1 MYKIKLMNDISN
13 IIYEDLDI
21 NNYTVSKDV
30 EDPDAIIVRSAD
42 LHSMEFNPSL
52 KAISRAGAGTNNI
65 PIDACSKAG
74 IAVFNTPGANA
85 NAVAELVTCAIL
97 FTSRNV
103 VEAIDWVK
111 SLEGQTDVAKK
122 VESGKKAF
130 VGPETK
136 GKKLAVIGL
145 GATGINVANHAAKG
159 LGMNVVGYDPFISVT
174 NAWKLSNSVKLVK
187 EITEAIEGA
196 DYVTCHIPLSK
207 KTENMFNKDLFSMFK
222 DGAYLY
228 NFSRAELVNIP
239 DVKVALES
247 KKIKKYVTDFPT
259 EESIGVPGIINIPH
273 LGASTPESEENCAE
287 MAAKE
292 LKEFLEFGQI
302 QNSVNLP
309 DVSFKFD
316 EGIVYMIIHANVPN
330 MVNAIS
336 SEISSCKVNINSMIN
351 QSKKEMAVTVVDIED
366 CACNNLQDRLA
377 KIENVYK
384 VIRIK

>member
-1 MYKIKLMNDISN
+1 MFKIKLMNDISDV
-13 IIYEDLDI
+13 IYKELDAK
-21 NNYTVSKDV
+21 NYLVSKDV

-74 IAVFNTPGANA
+74 IAVFNTPGANS
-85 NAVAELVTCAIL
+85 NAVAELVICAIL
-97 FTSRNV
+97 LTSRNV

-111 SLEGQTDVAKK
+111 SLEGEADVAKK

-130 VGPETK
+130 VGPETM

-145 GATGINVANHAAKG
+145 GATGINVANHAVKG
-159 LGMNVVGYDPFISVT
+159 LRMNVVGYDPYISVT
-174 NAWKLSNSVKLVK
+174 NALKLSTSVKLVK
-187 EITEAIEGA
+187 EIAEAVEGA
-196 DYVTCHIPLSK
+196 DYITCHIPLSK
-207 KTENMFNKDLFSMFK
+207 KTENMFNKELFKFFK

-228 NFSRAELVNIP
+228 NFSRAELVNIN
-239 DVKVALES
+239 DVKEALES

-259 EESIGVPGIINIPH
+259 DESVGVPGIINIPH

-287 MAAKE
+287 MASKE

-309 DVSFKFD
+309 DVSFKFE
-316 EGIVYMIIHANVPN
+316 EGLVLMIIHANVPN
-330 MVNAIS
+330 MVNSIS
-336 SEISSCKVNINSMIN
+336 AEISACKVNISSMIN
-351 QSKKEMAVTVVDIED
+351 QSKKDMAVTVVDIEN
-366 CACNNLQDRLA
+366 CACDNLQDRIS